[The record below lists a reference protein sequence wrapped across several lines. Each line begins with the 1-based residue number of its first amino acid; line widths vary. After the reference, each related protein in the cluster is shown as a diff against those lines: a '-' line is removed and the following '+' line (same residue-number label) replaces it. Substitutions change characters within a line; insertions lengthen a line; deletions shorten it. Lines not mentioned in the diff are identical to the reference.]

1 MTLTLSTHTLGSHI
15 SVTGRSEAPRNRR
28 ATSIGWCPADLP
40 RRGMTTFSSAAGLA
54 LAKHFPDAEDARSRR
69 PPSGWGA
76 RRRRCQRTPGTH
88 RGRRRGRSGRATR
101 GCRGC
106 WRERWIA
113 RSRTGGVEAVAAA
126 RRSSSISRS
135 IAPASA
141 SARRPGAS
149 RTISVASVPARSSSP
164 CAIAAQA
171 PSSAPGESDLHSAH
185 RDAARRPRRDER
197 TLTDV
202 RTVSPKQMV
211 AKPCRNRWVALASR
225 EPSGV
230 AGMRCVCGAVRIAR
244 RRGPPES
251 GRRKARRSGCDDA
264 RHVLEDWPPRC
275 SRSSAASSSKRLRS
289 ASL

>member
-1 MTLTLSTHTLGSHI
+1 MALTLSTHTLGSHI

-197 TLTDV
+197 TLTDG
-202 RTVSPKQMV
+202 
-211 AKPCRNRWVALASR
+211 KPEANGR
-225 EPSGV
+225 ETLPQQVGCS
-230 AGMRCVCGAVRIAR
+230 CIAR
-244 RRGPPES
+244 ALGRGRDEV
-251 GRRKARRSGCDDA
+251 R
-264 RHVLEDWPPRC
+264 LRC
-275 SRSSAASSSKRLRS
+275 SADS
-289 ASL
+289 ASARPTGEWAKEGPEVRL